1 MMLGLWGSSVPCR
14 FLRCWSPHSLTLIFS
29 KVRKD
34 RSVIE
39 ANMRGVFGSMGAVL
53 LMQAASWC
61 IGSTDAALPVV
72 TEVVSGTIFRKS
84 SYVTVDQYTLS
95 ITAPTAIVE
104 INLLSMETAD
114 NATFSDV
121 NSDCDSAYIDPHV
134 FLFKQLTDGSLS
146 LVASNDDAGDD
157 NAAYYSRGT
166 TYGSVTAEDSYLIQ
180 QLSTGNYVLAVGRY
194 PLTQAAAAAGKSTDS
209 VNDFTPY
216 TCMARKA
223 SYGNY
228 KITMRT
234 QSTSNSKV
242 ITKKANSY
250 VGNSCN
256 VASSVTSECVY
267 ALPAD
272 IGSDILKTCS
282 YDKTIY

>member
-1 MMLGLWGSSVPCR
+1 
-14 FLRCWSPHSLTLIFS
+14 
-29 KVRKD
+29 
-34 RSVIE
+34 
-39 ANMRGVFGSMGAVL
+39 MGAAVL
-53 LMQAASWC
+53 LLQAASWC
-61 IGSTDAALPVV
+61 ISLTDAALPVV
-72 TEVVSGTIFRKS
+72 TEVVSGSIFRKS

-95 ITAPTAIVE
+95 IAASSAIVE
-104 INLLSMETAD
+104 INLLSMETA
-114 NATFSDV
+114 NNVTFSDV
-121 NSDCDSAYIDPHV
+121 NSDCDSAYIDPHI
-134 FLFKQLTDGSLS
+134 FLFKQLNDGSLTF
-146 LVASNDDAGDD
+146 VASNDDAGDD
-157 NAAYYSRGT
+157 NAAYYSRGFAD
-166 TYGSVTAEDSYLIQ
+166 GSVSAEDSYLIQ
-180 QLSTGNYVLAVGRY
+180 QLSAGTYVLAVGRY

-234 QSTSNSKV
+234 QSSSTSNV
-242 ITKKANSY
+242 ITKTANSY

-256 VASSVTSECVY
+256 VASYITNECVY

-272 IGSDILKTCS
+272 IGSVILKTCS

>member
-1 MMLGLWGSSVPCR
+1 
-14 FLRCWSPHSLTLIFS
+14 
-29 KVRKD
+29 
-34 RSVIE
+34 
-39 ANMRGVFGSMGAVL
+39 MRGVFSSMGAAAL
-53 LMQAASWC
+53 LLQAASWC
-61 IGSTDAALPVV
+61 IGSVDAALPVV

-84 SYVTVDQYTLS
+84 SYVTVDQYTLTIKPS
-95 ITAPTAIVE
+95 TAIVE

-121 NSDCDSAYIDPHV
+121 NSDCDSAFIDPHI
-134 FLFKQLTDGSLS
+134 FLFKKLTDGSLS

-166 TYGSVTAEDSYLIQ
+166 TDGSVTAEDSYLIQ
-180 QLSTGNYVLAVGRY
+180 RLSSGTYVLAVGRY
-194 PLTQAAAAAGKSTDS
+194 PLTAAAAAAGKSTDN

-234 QSTSNSKV
+234 QSSSTSNV
-242 ITKKANSY
+242 ITKKTNSY

-256 VASSVTSECVY
+256 VAASVATECVY
-267 ALPAD
+267 ELPAD